1 MSLKLIKFIINQF
14 CERIL
19 NNRRV
24 KLSLNFTFGQ
34 GSCLTSNFARPN
46 SNKAILLQ
54 ISIGSDIG
62 ILCGRVPGAG
72 DEFFL

>member
-34 GSCLTSNFARPN
+34 GSCLTSNFAGPN

-54 ISIGSDIG
+54 ISLGSDIG